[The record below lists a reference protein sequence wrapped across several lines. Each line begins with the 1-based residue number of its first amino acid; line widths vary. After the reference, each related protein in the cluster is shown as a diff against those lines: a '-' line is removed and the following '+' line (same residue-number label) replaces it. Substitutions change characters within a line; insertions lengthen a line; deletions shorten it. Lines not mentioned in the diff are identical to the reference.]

1 MSRTPI
7 NVILMIKRIWT
18 QYVITI
24 EIEKLHLLSHGRI
37 DEGVVA
43 FLHEVSELAL
53 KDASGDA
60 GDGVVC
66 LGDRLPFGHP
76 LGTDLRRKNVI
87 GLHEAEG

>member
-1 MSRTPI
+1 M
-7 NVILMIKRIWT
+7 
-18 QYVITI
+18 
-24 EIEKLHLLSHGRI
+24 HLLSHRWI
-37 DEGVVA
+37 DEGVIA
-43 FLHEVSELAL
+43 FLHEVAELAL

-87 GLHEAEG
+87 GLHEAEGWAN

>member
-1 MSRTPI
+1 M
-7 NVILMIKRIWT
+7 
-18 QYVITI
+18 
-24 EIEKLHLLSHGRI
+24 HLLSHGRI
-37 DEGVVA
+37 DEGVIA

-76 LGTDLRRKNVI
+76 LGADLRRKNVI